1 MNPNEVVYVGNVPK
15 PATSDELAEFFK
27 DCGKVIKVAFMREN
41 RNDCRTKIGFVM
53 FENEMQALKA
63 CSYDQT
69 IFQWNRVIVM
79 LVNDERHFWAGHTVV
94 VRNIA
99 YETSEEDLYE
109 SFGRYGMIESVQVPT
124 SNFAYIGFK
133 EKSAA
138 HAAQRLNNTML
149 GPSKITVQ
157 VLQRNVRVRLEDF
170 DSFKT
175 PRVFNELMEARA
187 KYNFMQDAANGSSA
201 VTGSHYRDYDEEEDE
216 DDDEDNR
223 VYDPVTNRFYDK
235 PKAPGPRSLS
245 REPPMSRNQYADEKE
260 DDDDDDDVIMP
271 PKVQWKKEPVTVDL
285 VSPNPSPEPD
295 LFDTVR
301 NAPEDDEGGE
311 IRRRHV
317 EFGKVSVSG
326 IASVV
331 NAAVR
336 VENIPREVLDED
348 VIKYFD
354 QFGHIV
360 SIEISTSTHCLF
372 VKNYTIVFLQESV
385 AERVVDCFMRRCEF
399 SGVVCTMFTMRV
411 DEVLHDDPSRC
422 VLVDYIS
429 NSITFE
435 DVVDAF
441 RNVGEVIYVKKTARN
456 TTPTV
461 VHFRNRVSIDRAK
474 HVTKIDGDTV
484 RVVAFS
490 QDALTS
496 FTNNY
501 WKLKNASTPYS
512 KKPLKNVRMMD
523 IEMKEA
529 TEKSNYMIIK
539 TVFNPNY
546 RNPEPSKIKN
556 EVVIYNCPTRTTLKD
571 LRRHFI
577 NVAFVTEMRY
587 EQSPYDTNTWKV
599 FASFATFIDA
609 FNAVRLKGSFQQYPI
624 FKHMATDKPKL
635 DAPEA
640 IQIEIAQ
647 DDISVTKIYNCLVS
661 HGGITFVDKVDH
673 NRFIAICR
681 EPKTAKKIAQVKTM
695 ARTSC
700 NVVLYRDILNN
711 QNALTEKERQ
721 AESMSQHSI
730 SLDGILSINNRSYG
744 GGRNRNE
751 DSNPDGWDIP
761 GRSSVGMDLVD
772 DLPEFPTLAAQQPRP
787 PGCDEELFHA
797 DPLTYVNPPA
807 PAPPIGMPMFGM
819 IPPRPTFAPGWA
831 PGGPMHA
838 APPTIVPPP
847 GNRSVFMAQPI
858 VPPMS
863 HGIFGGPVQIPI
875 PNITVH
881 QIQPQPAIAGAV
893 SDKGDLRQYLAE
905 KRNTRWSKPETAY
918 DPTDDFDRQID
929 NLSSG
934 KPKSSLEIEK
944 MEEYIREKE
953 REIQRRLQQLDR
965 QDKNLSSSGNA
976 RRSRSRDRSRSVSR
990 GRSPEKSRRRSRSY
1004 SPTDR
1009 AARVRLDE
1017 IAKEKIEVSRQLQ
1030 DIRKSNFPN
1039 YRQTAKFVQLCEMQ
1053 SRLDKEAV
1061 EIKRQLEAKKLWL
1074 AERAR
1079 SLERE
1084 QGSQPQQ
1091 QKQQPQQQQ
1100 SHYGGKRFARAGN
1113 RNNRSRSS
1121 SRSSSRG
1128 RRRSSSR
1135 SSSRGRPSDRR
1146 RRNSRSRSNERFAPR
1161 RINRC
1166 KRRPESLMREMRTLG
1181 RRHESK
1187 ADQSVFVG
1195 NIADGV
1201 RNEELRALFIRYGRI
1216 VGFDV
1221 SMRQKCDE
1229 VYIDFH
1235 QREDA
1240 FKALEMNKV
1249 KMCGRRLRVAL
1260 NCRKPANR
1268 QGYTVIVEMPEPVPE
1283 RDLYD
1288 TFESCGPI
1296 EFIWNYDQATVATV
1310 TFERPEAMMKALT
1323 VKELATKVQI
1333 IVREYVESER

>member
-15 PATSDELAEFFK
+15 QATADELAEFFK
-27 DCGKVIKVAFMREN
+27 DVGKAIKVSFMREN
-41 RNDCRTKIGFVM
+41 RNDCRTKIGFVL

-99 YETSEEDLYE
+99 HETGEEDLYE
-109 SFGRYGMIESVQVPT
+109 SFGRYGMIESIQVPT

-138 HAAQRLNNTML
+138 HAAQKLNNAML
-149 GPSKITVQ
+149 GPNKITVQ

-175 PRVFNELMEARA
+175 PRVYNELMEAKM
-187 KYNFMQDAANGSSA
+187 KYCFQQDAQASSLAA
-201 VTGSHYRDYDEEEDE
+201 VTGSHYRDYEEEDDE

-223 VYDPVTNRFYDK
+223 IYDPVTNRFYDK
-235 PKAPGPRSLS
+235 PKAPGQSS
-245 REPPMSRNQYADEKE
+245 AAREPPMSRSQYQDNDDN
-260 DDDDDDDVIMP
+260 DDDIVIP
-271 PKVQWKKEPVTVDL
+271 PKVQQYKKEPVTVDL
-285 VSPNPSPEPD
+285 TEGSPNLSPEPD

-301 NAPEDDEGGE
+301 NAPNDDEGGE
-311 IRRRHV
+311 FRRRHLT
-317 EFGKVSVSG
+317 FSKVPVGG

-331 NAAVR
+331 NSSVR

-360 SIEISTSTHCLF
+360 SVEIGAPSRCLF
-372 VKNYTIVFLQESV
+372 TKNYTIVFMQESV
-385 AERVVDCFMRRCEF
+385 ANRVLDCFMRKCEF
-399 SGVVCTMFTMRV
+399 SGVVCTMFTLRV
-411 DEVLHDDPSRC
+411 DEVVHDDPSRC

-435 DVVDAF
+435 DIVDAF
-441 RNVGEVIYVKKTARN
+441 RSVGEVIYVKKTVRN
-456 TTPTV
+456 TAPTV
-461 VHFRNRVSIDRAK
+461 VHFRERVSIESAK
-474 HVTKIDGDTV
+474 KVTKIDGDSV

-490 QDALTS
+490 QAKFNE
-496 FTNNY
+496 FTNEY
-501 WKLKNASTPYS
+501 WRLKNASTPYS

-539 TVFNPNY
+539 TVFNPSY
-546 RNPEPSKIKN
+546 RNPEPTRIKN

-587 EQSPYDTNTWKV
+587 EQSPFDTNTWKV
-599 FASFATFIDA
+599 YASFATFIDA
-609 FNAVRLKGSFQQYPI
+609 FNAVRLKGMFQQYPI
-624 FKHMATDKPKL
+624 FKHMAADKPKL

-640 IQIEIAQ
+640 IQVEISQ
-647 DDISVTKIYNCLVS
+647 DDISVTKMYNCLVS

-681 EPKTAKKIAQVKTM
+681 EAKTAKKLVLVKTM
-695 ARTSC
+695 ARTTC

-711 QNALTEKERQ
+711 QNATTQKDRHS
-721 AESMSQHSI
+721 ESNSQQTI
-730 SLDGILSINNRSYG
+730 SLDGIFSIKKSNFSRV
-744 GGRNRNE
+744 

-761 GRSSVGMDLVD
+761 GRRSVGMDLTD
-772 DLPEFPTLAAQQPRP
+772 DQADIPPIEAQQPRP
-787 PGCDEELFHA
+787 PGCDDLFPTEPA
-797 DPLTYVNPPA
+797 MFVNPP
-807 PAPPIGMPMFGM
+807 PPIAQVFGV
-819 IPPRPTFAPGWA
+819 IPPPSTYAPGWA
-831 PGGPMHA
+831 PGGPINV
-838 APPTIVPPP
+838 PPPAIVPPP
-847 GNRSVFMAQPI
+847 GNRNVFMAQPM
-858 VPPMS
+858 VPPIS

-875 PNITVH
+875 PNVTIH
-881 QIQPQPAIAGAV
+881 QIASQPAAPGTV
-893 SDKGDLRQYLAE
+893 PDKGDLREYLAE
-905 KRNTRWSKPETAY
+905 KRSTRFSSKETPY
-918 DPTDDFDRQID
+918 DPTVDFDRQIS
-929 NLSSG
+929 NLNSNQPQSS
-934 KPKSSLEIEK
+934 KEIQQ

-953 REIQRRLQQLDR
+953 REIERRLQQLDR
-965 QDKNLSSSGNA
+965 QDKNLRPGNG
-976 RRSRSRDRSRSVSR
+976 RRERSLSRSRSSSR
-990 GRSPEKSRRRSRSY
+990 GRSPGRSRRRRSRSY

-1009 AARVRLDE
+1009 AARTRLDE

-1030 DIRKSNFPN
+1030 EMRKQNLPN
-1039 YRQTAKFVQLCEMQ
+1039 YRQSAKFVQLCELQ
-1053 SRLDKEAV
+1053 SRLDKETV

-1084 QGSQPQQ
+1084 KGPHH
-1091 QKQQPQQQQ
+1091 QQQQ
-1100 SHYGGKRFARAGN
+1100 QQRGFNRFARGGN
-1113 RNNRSRSS
+1113 RNNRRSRSS
-1121 SRSSSRG
+1121 SRSSSR
-1128 RRRSSSR
+1128 SR
-1135 SSSRGRPSDRR
+1135 SRSRSYDRR
-1146 RRNSRSRSNERFAPR
+1146 RRSPRSRSNERFFPR

-1187 ADQSVFVG
+1187 ADQSVFIG
-1195 NIADGV
+1195 NIAPGV
-1201 RNEELRALFIRYGRI
+1201 RNEELKALFSRYGRI

-1221 SMRQKCDE
+1221 SLREKCDE
-1229 VYIDFH
+1229 VYIDYH

-1249 KMCGRRLRVAL
+1249 KMGGRRLRVAL

-1268 QGYTVIVEMPEPVPE
+1268 QGYTIIVEMPEPVPE

-1288 TFESCGPI
+1288 TFEKCGPI
-1296 EFIWNYDQATVATV
+1296 EFIWNYDQATVATI
-1310 TFERPEAMMKALT
+1310 TFERPEAMLKAL
-1323 VKELATKVQI
+1323 VLKELVTKVQV
-1333 IVREYVESER
+1333 IVREYVETER

>member
-15 PATSDELAEFFK
+15 PATADELTEFFK
-27 DCGKVIKVAFMREN
+27 DVGKVIKVSFMREN
-41 RNDCRTKIGFVM
+41 RNDCRTKIGFVL
-53 FENEMQALKA
+53 FENEMQAMKA

-109 SFGRYGMIESVQVPT
+109 NFGRYGMIESVQVPT

-175 PRVFNELMEARA
+175 PRVFNELMEAKA
-187 KYNFMQDAANGSSA
+187 KYNFMQDAANGSAA
-201 VTGSHYRDYDEEEDE
+201 VTSSHYRDYDEEEDE
-216 DDDEDNR
+216 DEDEDNR

-235 PKAPGPRSLS
+235 PKPPGQSSMPQVQS
-245 REPPMSRNQYADEKE
+245 MSRNRYADEE
-260 DDDDDDDVIMP
+260 DDDDDDVVMP
-271 PKVQWKKEPVTVDL
+271 PKIQWQKEPVTVDL

-301 NAPEDDEGGE
+301 TAPEDDEGSE
-311 IRRRHV
+311 IRRRHL
-317 EFGKVSVSG
+317 EFSKVPVCG

-331 NAAVR
+331 NAAIR
-336 VENIPREVLDED
+336 VENIPREVVDED

-354 QFGHIV
+354 QFGHIL
-360 SIEISTSTHCLF
+360 SMEIGAPTRCLF
-372 VKNYTIVFLQESV
+372 TKNYTIVFMQESV
-385 AERVVDCFMRRCEF
+385 AERVLDCFMRKCEF
-399 SGVVCTMFTMRV
+399 SGVVTTMFTMRV
-411 DEVLHDDPSRC
+411 DEVVHDDPSRC

-435 DVVDAF
+435 DIVDAF
-441 RNVGEVIYVKKTARN
+441 RNIGEVIYVKKTVRN

-474 HVTKIDGDTV
+474 QVTKIDGDTV
-484 RVVAFS
+484 RVVSFS
-490 QDALTS
+490 QDAFKT
-496 FTNNY
+496 FTNDY

-539 TVFNPNY
+539 TVFNPTY
-546 RNPEPSKIKN
+546 RNPEPTRIKN

-609 FNAVRLKGSFQQYPI
+609 FNAVRLKGMFQQYPI

-640 IQIEIAQ
+640 IQIEMSI
-647 DDISVTKIYNCLVS
+647 DDISVTKMYNCLVS

-673 NRFIAICR
+673 NKFIAICR
-681 EPKTAKKIAQVKTM
+681 EPKVAKKVVLVKTM
-695 ARTSC
+695 ARFSC

-711 QNALTEKERQ
+711 QNAQAEKARQ
-721 AESMSQHSI
+721 AESASQQSI
-730 SLDGILSINNRSYG
+730 SLDGIFSIKNRPFG
-744 GGRNRNE
+744 GGKGRNE

-761 GRSSVGMDLVD
+761 GRRSVGMDLTD
-772 DLPEFPTLAAQQPRP
+772 DLPSFPALAAQQPGP
-787 PGCDEELFHA
+787 PGCDEEQFHSN
-797 DPLTYVNPPA
+797 PLTYVNPPA
-807 PAPPIGMPMFGM
+807 PVAMPMYG
-819 IPPRPTFAPGWA
+819 IVPPRPTFAPGWA
-831 PGGPMHA
+831 TGGPMHA

-847 GNRSVFMAQPI
+847 ANRSVFMAQPI
-858 VPPMS
+858 VAPMS

-881 QIQPQPAIAGAV
+881 QIPPQPAIPGSV
-893 SDKGDLRQYLAE
+893 PKKGDLRNYLAE
-905 KRNTRWSKPETAY
+905 KRNTRWSKPETPY
-918 DPTDDFDRQID
+918 DPTNDFDRQID
-929 NLSSG
+929 NLSPS
-934 KPKSSLEIEK
+934 KPKSNLEIEK

-953 REIQRRLQQLDR
+953 REIERRLQQLDR
-965 QDKNLSSSGNA
+965 QDKNLSSVGNG
-976 RRSRSRDRSRSVSR
+976 RRSRSSRSRSRSNSR
-990 GRSPEKSRRRSRSY
+990 GRSRERSRRRSRSY

-1017 IAKEKIEVSRQLQ
+1017 ISKEKIEVSRQLQ
-1030 DIRKSNFPN
+1030 DMRKANLPN

-1053 SRLDKEAV
+1053 SRLDKETV
-1061 EIKRQLEAKKLWL
+1061 DIKRQLEAKKLWL

-1084 QGSQPQQ
+1084 QGGHPQQ
-1091 QKQQPQQQQ
+1091 QPQ
-1100 SHYGGKRFARAGN
+1100 HGNRFARAGN
-1113 RNNRSRSS
+1113 RNNRSHSS

-1128 RRRSSSR
+1128 RRRSSR
-1135 SSSRGRPSDRR
+1135 SSSRGRSYDHR
-1146 RRNSRSRSNERFAPR
+1146 RRNSRSRSNDRFAPR
-1161 RINRC
+1161 RIYRC

-1195 NIADGV
+1195 NIATGV
-1201 RNEELRALFIRYGRI
+1201 RNEEMRALFSRYGRI

-1221 SMRQKCDE
+1221 SSRVKCDE

-1296 EFIWNYDQATVATV
+1296 EFVWNYDQATVATI
-1310 TFERPEAMMKALT
+1310 TFERPEAMMKALK
-1323 VKELATKVQI
+1323 VKELSTKVQI